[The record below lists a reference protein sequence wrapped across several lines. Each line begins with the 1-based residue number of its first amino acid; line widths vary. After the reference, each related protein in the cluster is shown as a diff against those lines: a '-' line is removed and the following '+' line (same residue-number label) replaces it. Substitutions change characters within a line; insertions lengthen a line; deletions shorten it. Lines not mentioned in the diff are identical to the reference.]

1 MTALEKM
8 KAWLMTCP
16 CLSQGFTLETD
27 HTAAASGSAGLYPCG
42 LEEISRREDVL
53 GNIKVTNKLHF
64 VLYQV
69 SCGEPDEQAGRLLA
83 LQNWVQQQCLAGL
96 APHFGD
102 VPGEESVRA
111 EHGKLKSVSPTG
123 TRKHEL
129 KLTVQFVTIFERSR

>member
-8 KAWLMTCP
+8 RAWLMTCP
-16 CLSQGFTLETD
+16 CLMPGFVLETD
-27 HTAAASGSAGLYPCG
+27 HTAATPGSAGLYPCG

-53 GNIKVTNKLHF
+53 GNVTVTNRFHF

-69 SCGEPDEQAGRLLA
+69 SCGESGEQASRLME

-102 VPGEESVRA
+102 VPGEETVRA
-111 EHGKLKSVSPTG
+111 EYGKLKSVSPTG
-123 TRKHEL
+123 SRKHEL
-129 KLTVQFVTIFERSR
+129 KLTVQFTKKFERS